1 MKRFFHI
8 LFLMGVVLGAVSLSS
23 CNEDNEETIDDAY
36 RYLHNSFK
44 GKLVCVSETRT
55 DSVVMDTLDATWA
68 ISTSN
73 KLTLN
78 DVPLAKLLVGV
89 NNAELTEAAK
99 NMITQTITADVTVN
113 HVSPIVFAVDPQPLT
128 TTVRYGGADHQ
139 LHITFANAVNQSWGS
154 YSTSDKSVVINLVEA
169 GVYLDGNSTNLL
181 PKHMPLLWSTQ
192 QKVKPIP

>member
-1 MKRFFHI
+1 MKHFFRI

-44 GKLVCVSETRT
+44 GKLVCQSETRT

-78 DVPLAKLLVGV
+78 DAPLAKLLVGV
-89 NNAELTEAAK
+89 DNAALTEAAK
-99 NMITQTITADVTVN
+99 NVIAQTITADVTVN
-113 HVSPIVFAVDPQPLT
+113 HVSPIVFVVEPQALT
-128 TTVRYGGADHQ
+128 TTIRYGGVDHQ
-139 LHITFANAVNQSWGS
+139 LRITFVSGANLSWGS
-154 YSTSDKSVVINLVEA
+154 YSTSDKSMVVNLVEA
-169 GVYLDGNSTNLL
+169 GVYLDGNPTNLL
-181 PKHMPLLWSTQ
+181 PKRMPLLWSTQ
-192 QKVKPIP
+192 QKVKPIF